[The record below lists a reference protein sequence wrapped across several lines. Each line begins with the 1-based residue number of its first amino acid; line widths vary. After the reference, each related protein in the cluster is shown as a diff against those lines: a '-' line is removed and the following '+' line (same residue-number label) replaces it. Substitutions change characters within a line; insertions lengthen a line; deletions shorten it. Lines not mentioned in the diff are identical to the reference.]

1 MQGKKGRPKGEAP
14 LKAIQARTN
23 KSRDTYDEKLAKHGK
38 AVRLEEWIDSR
49 TPILH
54 RCLTHGEEHKT
65 SPSALV
71 RGRGMKCCQKAAQ
84 IEEGARRRAEAAARY
99 DKNIAEFG
107 KVKRLE
113 PYVKNNV
120 KILHEC
126 LIHGEQGL
134 LSPMDALVG
143 KGIPCCKRAKHLERV
158 EEQKAQAKKDFYA
171 AMAQRDDIEVLEEY
185 VDSETPILFKCLK
198 HDELHRTSPRNPLR
212 KNNTGGFACCRNAL
226 AQEVANRKKAE
237 AAKTYDERLAAF
249 GRLVRVGPYDGLA
262 KLTLHRCVAHDE
274 EHQIRPS
281 NALKGQGILCCNR
294 GVGWDTLD
302 RVLEGKTLKSATDKG
317 SEFYMFRVP
326 EQDGWFKLGIS
337 VNSRQRAKHSKLIY
351 GEMVTAW
358 ELSNRINA
366 VLIENA
372 VLRDKSFE
380 SPTTAL
386 SHLVAE
392 KGFTEIRQAD
402 EDHLIEHV
410 QRLVDSLEE
419 DPDNWAA
426 WALQNLPHLWKW
438 EKKRLEELAGEV
450 DT

>member
-1 MQGKKGRPKGEAP
+1 MSRKPGEAP
-14 LKAIQARTN
+14 LEAIRARTER
-23 KSRDTYDEKLAKHGK
+23 SRATYDEEIAKHGK
-38 AVRLEEWIDSR
+38 VVRVEDWIDSQ
-49 TPILH
+49 TSILH
-54 RCLTHGEEHKT
+54 RCLTHGEEHKA
-65 SPSALV
+65 SPSAMKKGQGL
-71 RGRGMKCCQKAAQ
+71 KCCKQASRLEVAA
-84 IEEGARRRAEAAARY
+84 RKSAEAAARY
-99 DKNIAEFG
+99 DERIAVHG

-143 KGIPCCKRAKHLERV
+143 KSIPCCKHAKHLERV
-158 EEQKAQAKKDFYA
+158 AEQKAQAKKDFYA
-171 AMAQRDDIEVLEEY
+171 SMAQRDDIEVLEEY

-212 KNNTGGFACCRNAL
+212 KNNTGGFACCRNVL
-226 AQEVANRKKAE
+226 AQEVANRRKAE
-237 AAKTYDERLAAF
+237 AAKTYDQRLAEF
-249 GRLVRVGPYDGLA
+249 GRLVRVGEYVGNNKP
-262 KLTLHRCVAHDE
+262 TLHRCLAHDE
-274 EHQIRPS
+274 EHEIRPS

-294 GVGWDTLD
+294 GIGWDTLD

-326 EQDGWFKLGIS
+326 EQEGWFKLGIS
-337 VNSRQRAKHSKLIY
+337 VNSHQRAKHSKLIY

-372 VLRDKSFE
+372 VLRDKSFD
-380 SPTTAL
+380 SPATAL
-386 SHLVAE
+386 SHLVGE

-426 WALQNLPHLWKW
+426 WALQNMPHLWKW
-438 EKKRLEELAGEV
+438 ERKRLEELAGEV